1 MTWRYLPLG
10 DSFVDF
16 MASRDIDSSLI
27 QREIDSVNVWL
38 NSNTLFHVMRG
49 NTIFLN
55 LIKINSIYS
64 FKTIKR
70 SHWSQC
76 ANTRRSMGHGN

>member
-16 MASRDIDSSLI
+16 LSSRDIDSLLI

-38 NSNTLFHVMRG
+38 ESNTVFHAMRG
-49 NTIFLN
+49 NFE
-55 LIKINSIYS
+55 Y
-64 FKTIKR
+64 
-70 SHWSQC
+70 
-76 ANTRRSMGHGN
+76 